1 MNSYSTPGHVAVLG
15 GGIFGVSTAVQ
26 LARRDIRVTLV
37 TDGALASGASGRSL
51 AWLNTAG
58 HRSLPYH
65 TLRLAGIDRWKTWR
79 LNHPEHADAL
89 HFSGGL
95 TWTGDGESFR
105 DRHDHERS
113 LGYDSV
119 WVSADQAADLV
130 PGIDPGAVA
139 AEGAIFNPGEGW
151 VDLPT
156 VIGVLAAEVRDRG
169 GRVVENAGRCSVVTG
184 DGRAT
189 AVATGDGSRIDADA
203 VVVAAGPQTP
213 ALLGETGVGV
223 GDDSPAA
230 FVAVTRPVESDLQ
243 TVLNTPN
250 VAIRRAVDGGLVMDS
265 GWSEETVRVAEDG
278 SLDIDDAVVAR
289 LMEEASAV
297 LAGHPTLELD
307 HIGAG
312 YKPIPGDGEPVVG
325 RVDGVDGLY
334 TAFSHSGATLGLL
347 VGELLAAEIADGVA
361 SPLLDTFRPS
371 RFRRGE

>member
-1 MNSYSTPGHVAVLG
+1 MNSFSNPGHVAILG

-37 TDGALASGASGRSL
+37 TDGDLASGASGRSL

-58 HRSLPYH
+58 QRSLPYH
-65 TLRLAGIDRWKTWR
+65 ALRLAGIDRWKTWR
-79 LNHPEHADAL
+79 LNHPEHAGAL

-95 TWTGDGESFR
+95 TWAGEGESFR
-105 DRHDHERS
+105 ERHSYERS

-119 WVSADQAADLV
+119 WVSAEQAAELV
-130 PGIDPGAVA
+130 PGIDPGVIAE
-139 AEGAIFNPGEGW
+139 EGAIFNPGEGW

-156 VIGVLAAEVRDRG
+156 VIGILAAEVRDRG
-169 GRVVENAGRCSVVTG
+169 GRVLENVGRCSVVTEG
-184 DGRAT
+184 GRAT
-189 AVATGDGSRIDADA
+189 AIATEDSSRIDADV

-213 ALLGETGVGV
+213 ALLGEAGVGV

-230 FVAVTRPVESDLQ
+230 FVAVTRPVESNLQ

-250 VAIRRAVDGGLVMDS
+250 VAIRRAVDGGLIMDS
-265 GWSEETVRVAEDG
+265 GWSEESIRIAQDG
-278 SLDIDDAVVAR
+278 SLEIDDAVVAR
-289 LMEEASAV
+289 LLEEASAV
-297 LAGHPTLELD
+297 LTGHPTLELD
-307 HIGAG
+307 YIGAG

-325 RVDGVDGLY
+325 PVDELAGLY

-347 VGELLAAEIADGVA
+347 VGELLANEIVDGVA

-371 RFRRGE
+371 RFSRGE